1 LQRMRQHYLS
11 LVALLCGGLIKMMR
25 INLLPHRQ
33 AKRAEKQRQ
42 FGLMAAFAA
51 VVASAIIFAGWTF
64 LSAKKQTQLDRN
76 ARLEKAIAELDTEI
90 ADISELKGQINN
102 VLERKQIVENLQTN
116 RSQAVVVLDELARQ
130 LPEGL
135 FLKGVKQSGRVI
147 TLEGVADTNARVA
160 TLVRNL
166 QVSNALERPVL
177 IEIKT
182 SAVNGVKQNDFK
194 MTVSLKEKKAEELSE
209 QTKPV
214 GEKP

>member
-1 LQRMRQHYLS
+1 
-11 LVALLCGGLIKMMR
+11 MR

-33 AKRAEKQRQ
+33 IKRAERQRQ
-42 FGLMAAFAA
+42 FGLMALFTA
-51 VVASAIIFAGWTF
+51 VLASAIVFVGWTY
-64 LSAKKQTQLDRN
+64 LGSKKQAQLDRN
-76 ARLEKAIAELDTEI
+76 ARLEKAIAQLDIEI

-135 FLKGVKQSGRVI
+135 FLKSIQQVGNVI
-147 TLEGVADTNARVA
+147 TLQGVADTNARVA

-166 QVSNALERPVL
+166 EVSNWLGSPVL

-182 SAVNGVKQNDFK
+182 STLNGVKRNDFTMK
-194 MTVSLKEKKAEELSE
+194 VNLKVQKAGEVPANR
-209 QTKPV
+209 KPS
-214 GEKP
+214 GA

>member
-1 LQRMRQHYLS
+1 M
-11 LVALLCGGLIKMMR
+11 VR

-33 AKRAEKQRQ
+33 IKRAERQRQ
-42 FGLMAAFAA
+42 FGLMALFTAVAA
-51 VVASAIIFAGWTF
+51 AAIVFAGWTF
-64 LSAKKQTQLDRN
+64 LSAKKQNQLDRN
-76 ARLEKAIAELDTEI
+76 ARLEQAIAQLDIEI
-90 ADISELKGQINN
+90 ADIKELKSQINN

-135 FLKGVKQSGRVI
+135 FLKSVKQVGNVI

-166 QVSNALERPVL
+166 EVSNWLEQPVL

-182 SAVNGVKQNDFK
+182 SAINGIKQNDFI
-194 MTVSLKEKKAEELSE
+194 MNVNLKVQKADEGP
-209 QTKPV
+209 QGKPAGV
-214 GEKP
+214 

>member
-1 LQRMRQHYLS
+1 
-11 LVALLCGGLIKMMR
+11 MR

-33 AKRAEKQRQ
+33 IKRAERQRQ
-42 FGLMAAFAA
+42 FGLMALFTA
-51 VVASAIIFAGWTF
+51 VLASAIVFVGWTY

-76 ARLEKAIAELDTEI
+76 ARLEQAIAALDVEI
-90 ADISELKGQINN
+90 ADIKELRDQINN

-135 FLKGVKQSGRVI
+135 YLKGVEQTGNVI
-147 TLEGVADTNARVA
+147 TLKGVADTNARVA

-166 QVSNALERPVL
+166 EVSNWLELPVL

-182 SAVNGVKQNDFK
+182 SSINGVKQNDFIMK
-194 MTVSLKEKKAEELSE
+194 VNLKVQKAEELPA
-209 QTKPV
+209 QTKPAGV
-214 GEKP
+214 QS